1 VGRLRGVAALLGLFV
16 IAMLALAACSRGG
29 DNTEPTFSPASA
41 RPSSR
46 MQAAPDFELTLFK
59 TPNHQ
64 DGELLKLSDLRGR
77 PVVINFWFPSCPPCA
92 AEMPFFEEAFKKH
105 RARGVEFIGV
115 QVIGQDTARDG
126 QEFVDKLGMTY
137 ALGPDAS
144 GKIVEAYRP
153 LGFPTTIF
161 VNKDQKIVRGWTG
174 TLTAQKLDELIGE
187 ILN

>member
-1 VGRLRGVAALLGLFV
+1 MEKARKVAVLLGLFAV
-16 IAMLALAACSRGG
+16 AMLALAACFRGSDDTG
-29 DNTEPTFSPASA
+29 SASSPASA

-46 MQAAPDFELTLFK
+46 MEVAPDFELTLFK

-92 AEMPFFEEAFKKH
+92 AEMPFFEEAFNKH
-105 RARGVEFIGV
+105 RVRGVEFIGV

-126 QEFVDKLGMTY
+126 QEFVDKLGVTY

-144 GKIVEAYRP
+144 GKILEAYKP

-161 VNKDQKIVRGWTG
+161 VNKDQKIVRRWTG
-174 TLTAQKLDELIGE
+174 SLTAQKLDDLIGE